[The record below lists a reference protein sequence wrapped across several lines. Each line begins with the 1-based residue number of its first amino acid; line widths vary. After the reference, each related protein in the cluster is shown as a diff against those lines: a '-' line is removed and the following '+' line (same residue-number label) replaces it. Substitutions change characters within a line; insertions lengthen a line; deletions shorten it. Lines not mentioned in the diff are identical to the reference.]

1 MSGVAATLRGLIA
14 DGTWRRRLA
23 AGFGRLRPTS
33 TAEALL
39 LVLVLAGIWLRI
51 AAAVSW
57 WPVTT
62 TLSDAWPYAFYAE
75 TGPFDNPQH
84 PPGYSALLALVGVVT
99 REVAVPV
106 LLQHLLGI
114 ASALL
119 LFAAVRRLTGS
130 PWPGL
135 VPAAVVLLNGDQ
147 IYLEHS
153 IMSEGPFVFLVSG
166 SLYACVRALDE
177 PQPWW
182 RWPLAAAGLAVAAT
196 TVRAVGVFLI
206 AGLIAALVVSR
217 PRPWLPNWRTPAV
230 IAGVAVALLVP
241 YVTVIVANGDSFGI
255 APSSGWH
262 LYHRVAPFADCE
274 EFTPPEGTEALC
286 ESTPPAERLG
296 GDFYLFDPE
305 SPAVREFEFIGREDR
320 QVGAF
325 ARQVVLS
332 QPTDYLEAVW
342 LDLRAFFVPS
352 AHAQIPFSGG
362 ALDPQLNWSAALP
375 PYPNLDPRTEVD
387 TERGMETFFDDFSVS
402 KNRAGLELLR
412 DVQRVL
418 RFGATGL
425 VITTALTLL
434 GLLIGARR
442 ERVGVLLFGVGG
454 LALLAAPTLSGVYV
468 GRYMVPLA
476 GLLAAGAAIAATSI
490 VRAEADRRRVEDG

>member
-1 MSGVAATLRGLIA
+1 VRE
-14 DGTWRRRLA
+14 RLTEVL
-23 AGFGRLRPTS
+23 GRLRPSS
-33 TAEALL
+33 TAEWVL
-39 LVLVLAGIWLRI
+39 LVLVVGGAWLRI

-62 TLSDAWPYAFYAE
+62 TLSDAWPYAYYAE
-75 TGPFDNPQH
+75 FGPFDNPQH
-84 PPGYSALLALVGVVT
+84 PAGYSVLLAAVGFIT
-99 REVAVPV
+99 REVAVAV

-119 LFAAVRRLTGS
+119 LYAAVRRVTGS
-130 PWPGL
+130 QWPGL
-135 VPAAVVLLNGDQ
+135 LPAAVVLLNGDQ

-153 IMSEGPFVFLVSG
+153 IMSEGPFVFLLSA
-166 SLYACVRALDE
+166 SLYACVRALDD

-182 RWPLAAAGLAVAAT
+182 RWPLAAASLAVAAT
-196 TVRAVGVFLI
+196 TVRAAGVFLI
-206 AGLIAALVVSR
+206 PVLIAAVIVSR

-230 IAGVAVALLVP
+230 IAGVAVALLAP

-262 LYHRVAPFADCE
+262 LYHRVASFADCE
-274 EFTPPEGTEALC
+274 EFTPPEDTEMLC
-286 ESTPPAERLG
+286 ESTPPSERPG
-296 GDFYLFDPE
+296 GDFYLFDPQ

-320 QVGAF
+320 RVGAF
-325 ARQVVLS
+325 ARQVILG
-332 QPTDYLEAVW
+332 QPFDYLEAVW
-342 LDLRAFFVPS
+342 LDLRSFFVPS
-352 AHAQIPFSGG
+352 LHAQILFSGG

-387 TERGMETFFDDFSVS
+387 TERGMEEFFNDFSVS
-402 KNRAGLELLR
+402 KNRSGLEFLR

-418 RFGATGL
+418 RFGATAL
-425 VITTALTLL
+425 VVATALTLL
-434 GLLIGARR
+434 GLLIGPRR
-442 ERVGVLLFGVGG
+442 NRVGVLLFGVGG
-454 LALLAAPTLSGVYV
+454 LALLAAPTLSGIYV

-490 VRAEADRRRVEDG
+490 LRAEADRRRVEGE